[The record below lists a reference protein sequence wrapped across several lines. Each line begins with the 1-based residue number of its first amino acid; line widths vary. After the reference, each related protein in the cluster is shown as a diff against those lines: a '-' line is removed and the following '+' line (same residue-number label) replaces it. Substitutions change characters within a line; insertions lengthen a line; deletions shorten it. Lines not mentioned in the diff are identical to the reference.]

1 VKFAL
6 QDATRAFIADPAS
19 ITGATLVPG
28 ACGAQAT
35 EVAADETTVDVGGL
49 KYDPLTGVWH
59 FNLQT
64 ARSQT
69 GCWLLEVR
77 LADRSVHRIGFELR

>member
-35 EVAADETTVDVGGL
+35 EVAADETTVDVG
-49 KYDPLTGVWH
+49 